1 MIKVSNI
8 LILLLFFNISFAQKK
23 NKKNNFPKST
33 SAQERVSSNHNDL
46 NNNGSLLQNINFRN
60 IGPTV
65 MSGRVVDLD
74 VNPKDP
80 ANFYV
85 AYASGGLWETKNH
98 GNTFTPLFDNQM
110 VMTIGDIKVD
120 WDNNIIYVGTGE
132 NNSSRSSYSGNGI
145 YKSSDN
151 GKNWTHIGLDD
162 SHHIGRI
169 IIHPNDSEVL
179 WIAALGH

>member
-1 MIKVSNI
+1 MIKI
-8 LILLLFFNISFAQKK
+8 LNLFILLLFFNISFAQKK
-23 NKKNNFPKST
+23 YKKNNFPKST
-33 SAQERVSSNHNDL
+33 SAQERVSSNYSDL

-98 GNTFTPLFDNQM
+98 GNTFTPLFDNLM

-120 WDNNIIYVGTGE
+120 WNNNIIYVGTGE
-132 NNSSRSSYSGNGI
+132 KIIQVDHPIQEMVYISHLI
-145 YKSSDN
+145 MVK
-151 GKNWTHIGLDD
+151 IGL
-162 SHHIGRI
+162 IL
-169 IIHPNDSEVL
+169 VL
-179 WIAALGH
+179 MTHTILVEL